1 MIAVIHNR
9 NILSQFTFLRAQR
22 IFLNILED
30 TLDKILIIKDISLPL
45 VSKRK
50 NLVLIGTR
58 IKLKKICG
66 LIIREKENYELE
78 FL

>member
-1 MIAVIHNR
+1 M
-9 NILSQFTFLRAQR
+9 
-22 IFLNILED
+22 
-30 TLDKILIIKDISLPL
+30 DKILIIKNISLPL